1 MKQSG
6 ICPKCKA
13 AAVIQIKAFKG
24 TSTSNR
30 VQLSK
35 WGTQFT
41 FFDNF
46 ICTGCGYMEQYVNLE
61 DKNWQK
67 WLSKKLEDDSLDSDF
82 V

>member
-1 MKQSG
+1 MKHSG
-6 ICPKCKA
+6 ICPKCQT

-24 TSTSNR
+24 TSTFNR

-67 WLSKKLEDDSLDSDF
+67 WLSKKLEEDSLDSDF